1 MKPEKPEK
9 SNVKMDQF
17 LADMEKRINA
27 LTLQIHRDSYY
38 FWTLVIWFAHLEE
51 ERQSPFPACYLN

>member
-27 LTLQIHRDSYY
+27 LTLQIKRECYY
-38 FWTLVIWFAHLEE
+38 FWTLKNWFAYLEE
-51 ERQSPFPACYLN
+51 EKQSPFPACYIN